1 MVDMSRRRRRKSKT
15 FYIHR
20 LLFIIAVLLYMVFA
34 EEINNTFG
42 LTEKDADKLE
52 KEKTKQVV
60 ILHDKLRIYY
70 VDVGQ
75 AEAILIDS
83 GGEYMVIDG
92 GNNADGPLLVEY
104 FKELGVNKIKYVVG
118 SHAHEDHIG
127 GLDDIITNFDVD
139 TIYIPD
145 AITTTRTFEDLLDS
159 IDKKNMKYKVP
170 KIDSTFN
177 LKDAE
182 IKVIYTGNDTDD
194 LNNSSIILKLTY
206 GNTSFLFT
214 GDTTSIIEK
223 QILDK
228 DIESDVLKVAHHGS
242 KYSSSAHFLKKVD
255 PKYAVISCGND
266 NTYDHPNSLTLKKL
280 ERMNVKTYRTD
291 RDGTV
296 IAVSD
301 GNNISFE
308 TIKTNTDG
316 G

>member
-1 MVDMSRRRRRKSKT
+1 MSRRRRRKSKT

-242 KYSSSAHFLKKVD
+242 KYSSSAHFLKKVN